1 MKTFYCL
8 LLIPTV
14 LSLRCANHF
23 SSYPELNIEKL
34 EKEASMMKGY
44 YDMVKASENLKAEC
58 NVCVFLKF
66 SNLTIDGLPR
76 SITVQSCIGAY
87 IELVCNPSLCD
98 TMRSGNIG
106 CETKCCKKDYCNSAS
121 SSTGICFWKLFL
133 CILFLFFASI
143 F

>member
-106 CETKCCKKDYCNSAS
+106 CE
-121 SSTGICFWKLFL
+121 I
-133 CILFLFFASI
+133 
-143 F
+143 